1 MTHSSRRAAL
11 RAALPVALVAV
22 AALGLTG
29 CTPPGSSSPTPSAT
43 AGGASGGP
51 TVAPVPSASAT
62 PTDPP
67 TPVAIKCDALLT
79 AQQLYAY
86 NPNYGVAPDYEPKS
100 GTHEKQIADWKGT
113 TCAWLNQ
120 SGGGATIEIAVAK
133 PPASLMEGLK
143 NAAITEAKPVPTY
156 GTPPDVEGY
165 FKPGTSGEVQIF
177 RGPYWIV
184 ADSTA
189 FFEPGDAAVLMQDVL
204 GNLPAS

>member
-1 MTHSSRRAAL
+1 MTPSSRRAAL
-11 RAALPVALVAV
+11 RAALPVALVAA

-29 CTPPGSSSPTPSAT
+29 CTPPNPSSRTPSAT

-51 TVAPVPSASAT
+51 TAAPAPAVSPT

-67 TPVAIKCDALLT
+67 TPVAIKCDALVT
-79 AQQLYAY
+79 TDQLYAF
-86 NPNYGVAPDYEPKS
+86 NPNYGVDPNYAPKS

-120 SGGGATIEIAVAK
+120 SSGAKIEIAVAK
-133 PPASLMEGLK
+133 PPASLLEGLK

-189 FFEPGDAAVLMQDVL
+189 FFEPGDAAPLMQDVL
-204 GNLPAS
+204 GNVPAS